1 MKSRRGFMRYVGR
14 FMRYVLCDI
23 QGMVH
28 EVWRGFMRYVG
39 GFMRYV
45 EGL

>member
-23 QGMVH
+23 QGRVH
-28 EVWRGFMRYVG
+28 EVCG
-39 GFMRYV
+39 GFMRVYEV
-45 EGL
+45 CAV

>member
-1 MKSRRGFMRYVGR
+1 MGGFMW
-14 FMRYVLCDI
+14 YVLCEI

-28 EVWRGFMRYVG
+28 EVCRGW
-39 GFMRYV
+39 FMRYV